1 MRFSAPLLTVA
12 GTVAGS
18 AAAVVAY
25 QTTAAVPTSATS
37 PAADTT
43 TPAPVVTTT
52 WLPCERG
59 WKVKGDTC
67 VRVKQKVVVMR
78 DLPAPAAAP
87 AQTVAPQAAPVV
99 AAATSNDHKTRTR
112 HAEDSTSEH
121 AGEDSGDEADHASE
135 DTPEHEDVGDD

>member
-1 MRFSAPLLTVA
+1 LTVA

-67 VRVKQKVVVMR
+67 VRVKQKVVVVR

-87 AQTVAPQAAPVV
+87 AQSVAPQAAPVV
-99 AAATSNDHKTRTR
+99 ASSDNHAAQPRTRTR
-112 HAEDSTSEH
+112 HAEDDH
-121 AGEDSGDEADHASE
+121 AGEDSRDEADHASE
-135 DTPEHEDVGDD
+135 DAPEHEDVGGDD